1 MLEAQLLVHLGR
13 DLGVVDGERQHVG
26 VVEHFQFVG
35 QHLDQACVDLFVLC
49 AVRAH
54 AHLAGDAD
62 DALAVEPG
70 GSLEQVGRE
79 IAGIKYRLRAALAIA
94 DVDEHHPA
102 KVAVGVYPAVE
113 SDDLADVFFP

>member
-1 MLEAQLLVHLGR
+1 MFEAQLLVHLGC
-13 DLGVVDGERQHVG
+13 DLGIVDGKRQNIG
-26 VVEHFQFVG
+26 MVEHLQFVG
-35 QHLDQACVDLFVLC
+35 QYLDEAGVDLFVF
-49 AVRAH
+49 RAIGPD

-79 IAGIKYRLRAALAIA
+79 IAGIKYRLGAALAIA